1 VNLDTH
7 IKKVRRFGQLIGESI
22 RGTEYDFTQIRLSKA
37 ILLLAVPMILEM
49 VMESV
54 FAIADIWFVSHL
66 GDEAIATVGVTES
79 LNTIVYAIG
88 FGLSIAITAMV
99 SRRIGEKDPER
110 ASKAAG
116 QAIMVTVIL
125 SALIAV
131 PAAINAR
138 EILLMMGLS
147 AEMAAEYSSYTAIIL
162 GTNTI
167 VMLLFVNNAIFR
179 SAGDAA
185 LSMKV
190 LWLANI
196 LNIILDPCLIF
207 GWGPFPELGIKG
219 AAIAT
224 STGRGVAV
232 IWQLWLLFRG
242 NGRVQVRRHHLIPNA
257 SEIRKL
263 LNLSWSAVLQNLIAT
278 ASWVVLMRIMA
289 QFGSE
294 VLAGY
299 TIAIRILMFCLLPSW
314 GISNA
319 ASTLTGQ
326 NLGAGRPE
334 RAEKAVWTTGKV
346 NVVLLGII
354 SIALVI
360 WPDVFIRFFTSQEN
374 VVTAGAEGLRIISYG
389 MVAYGLGMVM
399 HQAFN
404 GAGDTRTPLLLNLI
418 SFWIIEIPLAW
429 FLAVSIDMEEIGVFY
444 AVLIAESTLTLLGVI
459 LFRRGKWKNQKLD

>member
-1 VNLDTH
+1 
-7 IKKVRRFGQLIGESI
+7 
-22 RGTEYDFTQIRLSKA
+22 
-37 ILLLAVPMILEM
+37 
-49 VMESV
+49 
-54 FAIADIWFVSHL
+54 
-66 GDEAIATVGVTES
+66 
-79 LNTIVYAIG
+79 
-88 FGLSIAITAMV
+88 
-99 SRRIGEKDPER
+99 
-110 ASKAAG
+110 
-116 QAIMVTVIL
+116 
-125 SALIAV
+125 
-131 PAAINAR
+131 
-138 EILLMMGLS
+138 
-147 AEMAAEYSSYTAIIL
+147 
-162 GTNTI
+162 
-167 VMLLFVNNAIFR
+167 
-179 SAGDAA
+179 
-185 LSMKV
+185 V

-232 IWQLWLLFRG
+232 VWQLWLLFKG
-242 NGRVQVRRHHLIPNA
+242 NGRVKIKRYHLLPNWN
-257 SEIRKL
+257 EIRKL

-326 NLGAGRPE
+326 NLGAGRSD
-334 RAEKAVWTTGKV
+334 RAEKAVWATGKV
-346 NVVLLGII
+346 NAILLGLI
-354 SIALVI
+354 SIVLII
-360 WPDVFIRFFTSQEN
+360 WPDVFISFFTKQEG
-374 VVTAGAEGLRIISYG
+374 VVAAGAHGLRIISYG
-389 MVAYGLGMVM
+389 MIAYGIGMVM

-429 FLAVSIDMEEIGVFY
+429 ILAVSLKMDEFGVFY
-444 AVLIAESTLTLLGVI
+444 AVLIAESTLTLLGVL
-459 LFRRGKWKNQKLD
+459 LFRRGRWKNRKID